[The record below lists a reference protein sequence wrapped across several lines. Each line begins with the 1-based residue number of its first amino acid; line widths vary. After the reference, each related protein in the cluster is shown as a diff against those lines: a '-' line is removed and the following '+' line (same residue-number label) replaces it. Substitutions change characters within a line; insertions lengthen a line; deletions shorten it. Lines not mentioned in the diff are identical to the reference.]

1 LICEGVTSLIK
12 RWKNRRNRRK
22 IIQKIPFKKGITDE
36 ETGLGKINS
45 GSKIE
50 AIDKWK
56 IETMNGWRGTSPLL
70 ILGSPKRITQRV
82 KH

>member
-1 LICEGVTSLIK
+1 MTSLIK

-22 IIQKIPFKKGITDE
+22 IIQKISFKKGTTNE
-36 ETGLGKINS
+36 EIGIGKINS
-45 GSKIE
+45 GLKIE

-56 IETMNGWRGTSPLL
+56 IEATNGWRGTSPLL
-70 ILGSPKRITQRV
+70 ILGASKRTTQRI

>member
-1 LICEGVTSLIK
+1 MTSLIK

-22 IIQKIPFKKGITDE
+22 IIQKISFEKRTTYEEAGI
-36 ETGLGKINS
+36 GKINL
-45 GSKIE
+45 GLKIE

-56 IETMNGWRGTSPLL
+56 IEATNGWRGTSPLL
-70 ILGSPKRITQRV
+70 ILGASKRTTQRI